1 MAEPLPEGESGRRA
15 ARIGVGKARN
25 PIVAHVIAGPLGVGK
40 TTVLARLLGAKPPAE
55 NWVALLNEFTEA
67 GIDAL
72 TVAAAARGAYDVRL
86 VEGGCLC
93 CAGEL
98 EFRRTLAEL
107 VAHVRPHRILVEPS
121 GLGHPAGVVE
131 ELLGYES
138 RGQIELRSVVT
149 LVDVARLDEAVEG
162 QSGLLA
168 DQVGIADALV
178 LSKGDLADPPARTRF
193 ADWAEGL
200 YPRKRWH
207 GVAQWGE
214 LPEAALAPRGP
225 RAAGLEPGP
234 THGHALDAVALAWRF
249 GREREFAE
257 DRLRE
262 LVASGAAGLPDCE
275 RVRRLKGVFRVA
287 EDRWLLVQIGP
298 AGAGSVEEAS
308 WRRDSRVELV
318 LEGRAAA
325 DASSWAALWDDRCSA
340 GPA

>member
-1 MAEPLPEGESGRRA
+1 MAEPLPEGERRRRA
-15 ARIGVGKARN
+15 APIGVDEARR

-40 TTVLARLLGAKPPAE
+40 TTVLARLLAAKPPAE
-55 NWVALLNEFTEA
+55 NWVALLNEFTDA

-107 VAHVRPHRILVEPS
+107 VAHVQPHRILVEPS

-138 RGQIELRSVVT
+138 RDQIELRSVVT

-162 QSGLLA
+162 RSGLLA
-168 DQVGIADALV
+168 DQVGIADVLV
-178 LSKGDLADPPARTRF
+178 LNKGDLADPAARTRF
-193 ADWAEGL
+193 AAWAAGL

-214 LPEAALAPRGP
+214 LPEAALAPRELP
-225 RAAGLEPGP
+225 APQVEPDRA
-234 THGHALDAVALAWRF
+234 HAHAVDAIATSWRF

-262 LVASGAAGLPDCE
+262 LVAAGAAGLPDGM
-275 RVRRLKGVFRVA
+275 RVRRLKGIFRVG

-308 WRRDSRVELV
+308 WRRDSRVELL
-318 LEGRAAA
+318 LEGRTAA
-325 DASSWAALWDDRCSA
+325 DAPSWAALWAACRGA